1 MIDDFLAYSGN
12 NNLIRKGD
20 RILVGVSGGV
30 DSVVLLDIL
39 SKLQNKLGIH
49 IAIAHVNYGLRK
61 EADKDNKFVKDLAK
75 KYELPFFE
83 EKVKLAGG
91 NIEEK
96 ARDIRYDFFNEI
108 CKQEKMKK
116 VAVAHHKNDLVETF
130 FLNLSRGS
138 GLTGLVSMKPK
149 NGGLIRPL
157 LFSTRREIEKYA
169 KENSLEFVEDI
180 TNKDL
185 TIKRNLIRHKV
196 IPEFEKINLD
206 FVQTLAR
213 EIQDLRDADDVISSI
228 TKKHYKQ
235 LVKEAR
241 DAVFFSVEEL
251 VKINPYLQ
259 SEILRESVR
268 YVKGDLKDVSRRNIE
283 DMQKLLKTADG
294 TKEIHLGEGLIVR
307 RTYDKLEIRKEAKSP
322 TEKPKIIRLKMGEE
336 AFFGS
341 WRLFLGKLDG
351 KNTVEDKNL
360 VFLDI
365 KKTPTLRVR
374 CRKAGDRIAIGSG
387 RTKSLQDVFIDVKV
401 PREMRDSYPIVVS
414 AKDEVIWI
422 PGIRFNPEYKS
433 NKDLVS
439 LEATIRYEKT
449 NEEK

>member
-1 MIDDFLAYSGN
+1 MLDKFLAYSKES
-12 NNLIRKGD
+12 NLIERD
-20 RILVGVSGGV
+20 DSILIGVSGGV

-39 SKLQNKLGIH
+39 SKLQKKLGIRL
-49 IAIAHVNYGLRK
+49 AIAHVNYGLRK

-83 EKVKLAGG
+83 KKVKLSGG

-96 ARDIRYDFFNEI
+96 ARNIRYDFFHEI
-108 CKQEKMKK
+108 CEQEKMDKI
-116 VAVAHHKNDLVETF
+116 AVAHHKNDLVETF

-149 NGGLIRPL
+149 NGNLIRPF
-157 LFSTRREIEKYA
+157 LFATRKEIENYA
-169 KENSLEFVEDI
+169 RDNRLKFVEDV

-196 IPEFEKINLD
+196 IPEFEKTNPD
-206 FVQTLAR
+206 FVLTLTQ
-213 EIQDLRDADDVISSI
+213 EIQNLREADDVISSI
-228 TKKHYKQ
+228 AKKHYKKMA
-235 LVKEAR
+235 KEAK
-241 DAVFFSVEEL
+241 DSVSFSVMEL

-259 SEILRESVR
+259 SEVLREAVR
-268 YVKGDLKDVSRRNIE
+268 YVKGDLKNVSRKNIE
-283 DMQKLLKTADG
+283 DMQKLLKKTNG
-294 TKEIHLGEGLIVR
+294 TKEMHLGEGLIVR
-307 RTYDKLEIRKEAKSP
+307 RTYDKLEVRKEAKSP
-322 TEKPKIIRLKMGEE
+322 AEKPKIIRLKMGEE

-341 WRLFLGKLDG
+341 WRLFLGKQMR
-351 KNTVEDKNL
+351 KNTHDGKNL

-374 CRKAGDRIAIGSG
+374 CRKTGDRVSIGG
-387 RTKSLQDVFIDVKV
+387 GGTKSLQDVFVDAKV